1 MHADCSF
8 LLSLLLSPLA
18 LPLSSPDTCND
29 FPACAL
35 SYTQLNITKEDFLEE
50 MNKTEAL
57 DPVRGERVWSAF
69 QSQLES
75 GSVIFLSNGTMQF
88 SMPPTHW
95 LATFLPAPLC
105 DAIEAAYAAA
115 RRCYLQLPLKYRRR
129 LEARLDSFV
138 SSGALHGLLILL
150 ILIIVGDMIIDLM
163 KDSGKAAETEPAAAD
178 TTSRGRTSGANKK
191 KD

>member
-1 MHADCSF
+1 MI
-8 LLSLLLSPLA
+8 
-18 LPLSSPDTCND
+18 

-115 RRCYLQLPLKYRRR
+115 RRCYLQLL
-129 LEARLDSFV
+129 S
-138 SSGALHGLLILL
+138 LIH
-150 ILIIVGDMIIDLM
+150 I
-163 KDSGKAAETEPAAAD
+163 
-178 TTSRGRTSGANKK
+178 
-191 KD
+191 

>member
-1 MHADCSF
+1 MARCS
-8 LLSLLLSPLA
+8 S
-18 LPLSSPDTCND
+18 
-29 FPACAL
+29 ACRRRT
-35 SYTQLNITKEDFLEE
+35 SRH
-50 MNKTEAL
+50 
-57 DPVRGERVWSAF
+57 VSAR
-69 QSQLES
+69 
-75 GSVIFLSNGTMQF
+75 
-88 SMPPTHW
+88 
-95 LATFLPAPLC
+95 ATC
-105 DAIEAAYAAA
+105 DAISAYAAA